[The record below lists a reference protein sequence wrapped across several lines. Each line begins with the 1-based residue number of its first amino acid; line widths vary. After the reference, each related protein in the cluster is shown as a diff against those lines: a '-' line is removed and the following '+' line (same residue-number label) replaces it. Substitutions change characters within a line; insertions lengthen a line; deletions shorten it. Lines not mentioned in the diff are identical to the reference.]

1 MITILRVWFS
11 ADAAAGGTDERKT
24 TRNMYGGAQLMHN
37 GKDACAAKQIPE
49 DILYALAKDINGDI
63 ERVTILPNNE
73 VRFVLS
79 DETEILKHRMQP
91 SRAESWTDEMKL
103 EASRASKER
112 SRNYADRNSHWEFVK
127 VYTDEGISGTNTKKR
142 EGFNSMIADAVN
154 GKIDLI
160 ITKSVSRFARNTV
173 DSLVT
178 IRKLKEHNVEVYFEK
193 ENIYTF
199 DGKGELLLTIM
210 SSLAQEESRSISQN
224 VTRGQRKRFADGK
237 ISLPYKHFLGYEKGE
252 DGIPKIVP
260 ERAEIVRTI
269 YRQYMLGKSITAIC
283 RYLESKGIKTPAG
296 KEKWREST
304 VFSILQNEKCK
315 GDALLQKEFTVD
327 FLQKKKKK
335 NEGEIPQYYVDGS
348 HEPIIPPRDFDL
360 VQAEIK
366 RRSELG
372 RKYSASSI
380 FSTKLICGDCGGYYG
395 SKVWHST
402 DRYRKT
408 IWQCNKKFKKERKCT
423 TPTLDEKIIKEKFL
437 KALNMSLENKDE
449 IIENCKISI
458 AVVSDTAEIDKK
470 LEKLSKE
477 LETTALSVS
486 EYVNKN
492 ASETLS
498 QDEYINE
505 YTKLTKKYEKKAKQR
520 EKLISEKEDKF
531 RRADEIRRYV
541 QKMIETQNLVTEW
554 DDTLWVI
561 FLDSAIV
568 NTDGTMGFCFKD
580 GSKIP
585 VRKTDKATADILA

>member
-1 MITILRVWFS
+1 MLRPLSAQVSFYSSMIQNHKSWNYV
-11 ADAAAGGTDERKT
+11 GV
-24 TRNMYGGAQLMHN
+24 Y
-37 GKDACAAKQIPE
+37 
-49 DILYALAKDINGDI
+49 
-63 ERVTILPNNE
+63 
-73 VRFVLS
+73 S
-79 DETEILKHRMQP
+79 DEAITGTKE
-91 SRAESWTDEMKL
+91 AGESFQRQLNDC
-103 EASRASKER
+103 R
-112 SRNYADRNSHWEFVK
+112 
-127 VYTDEGISGTNTKKR
+127 
-142 EGFNSMIADAVN
+142 N

-237 ISLPYKHFLGYEKGE
+237 VSLPYKHFLGYEKGE

-269 YRQYMLGKSITAIC
+269 YRQYMLGKSITAIY

-304 VFSILQNEKCK
+304 VFSILQNEKYK

-327 FLQKKKKK
+327 FLQKK
-335 NEGEIPQYYVDGS
+335 NEGEVPQYYVEGS
-348 HEPIIPPRDFDL
+348 HEPIIPPRNFDL

-380 FSTKLICGDCGGYYG
+380 FSTKLICGDCVGYYG

-402 DRYRKT
+402 DKYRKT

-423 TPTLDEKIIKEKFL
+423 TLTLDEKIIKEQFL

-449 IIENCKISI
+449 IIENCKTAIE
-458 AVVSDTAEIDKK
+458 VVSNTAEIDKK

-477 LETTALSVS
+477 LETIAVSVS

-541 QKMIETQNLVTEW
+541 QKMVETKNSVTEW

-561 FLDSAIV
+561 FLDRAIV
-568 NTDGTMGFCFKD
+568 NADGTIEFCFKD
-580 GSKIP
+580 GAKIP
-585 VRKTDKATADILA
+585 V